1 MLVHGDTTTAFAAS
15 LASYYKK
22 IKIVHIEAGL
32 RTGNLYEPYPEEMN
46 RKFIGVVAS
55 IHFTPTEK
63 TKQNLLN
70 EGVANKN
77 IFVVGNTVIDS
88 LIYVRD
94 RLENFDHEQFYF
106 LESRKKLI
114 LVTSHRREN
123 FGDGLKNICHALLQI
138 ALRDDVQIIYP
149 VHPNP
154 NVKEVVYE
162 FLGNQENIFLV
173 DPLDYF
179 SFVYLMNCS
188 YLILTDSGGIQ
199 EEAPSLGKPVLVMR
213 NNTERPEAIDSGAA
227 ILVGTNM
234 KKIVKKVEELL
245 DDNVKYNKISKI
257 HNPYGD
263 GSASYQ
269 ISEICK
275 DKLL

>member
-1 MLVHGDTTTAFAAS
+1 
-15 LASYYKK
+15 
-22 IKIVHIEAGL
+22 
-32 RTGNLYEPYPEEMN
+32 
-46 RKFIGVVAS
+46 
-55 IHFTPTEK
+55 
-63 TKQNLLN
+63 
-70 EGVANKN
+70 
-77 IFVVGNTVIDS
+77 
-88 LIYVRD
+88 
-94 RLENFDHEQFYF
+94 
-106 LESRKKLI
+106 
-114 LVTSHRREN
+114 
-123 FGDGLKNICHALLQI
+123 LKNICHALLQI